1 MIYVGIDIA
10 KDKHDCYIVSSEGV
24 LISDNLRITN
34 TLEGF
39 NTLYSVISSNCQA
52 SESVRIGL
60 ESTGHYG
67 INLENFLRT
76 KGYGITIFNPLVVAS
91 FRKSQTLRK
100 TKTDKVDAKFIATLL
115 FNSKKAQATP
125 VSNEIRELKS
135 LTRHRYRLIGQR
147 TKLKVSVSRLI
158 TILFPELG
166 TLVWSIHQKSS
177 YAMLL
182 ELPSAYEISNCHLT
196 KLTNILSKNSKGK
209 YGKEKA
215 SSLKKLASNSIG
227 TKCSATSFELQQTI
241 RLINFYSE
249 EITLLDSKIKD
260 LLIKIKTPLL
270 SIPGISYTL
279 AGIILSEIGNIH
291 RFKTPAKLLAFAGLE
306 PSIYQSGKLQSSGSI
321 MVKRG
326 STYLRWSIL
335 QAARLI
341 SMRDPTFRKYQ
352 DKKKNEG
359 KHFLVA
365 ISHTAKKLLRV
376 IFYLLKNNA
385 NFISQH

>member
-34 TLEGF
+34 NLEGF
-39 NTLYSVISSNCQA
+39 NTLYSIISSNCQA
-52 SESVRIGL
+52 SESVHIGL

-115 FNSKKAQATP
+115 FNSEKAQATP

-135 LTRHRYRLIGQR
+135 LTRHRYRLIGQCA
-147 TKLKVSVSRLI
+147 KLKVSVSRLV

-209 YGKEKA
+209 YGKERA
-215 SSLKKLASNSIG
+215 ISLKKLALNSIG
-227 TKCSATSFELQQTI
+227 TRCSATSFELQQTI
-241 RLINFYSE
+241 RLINFYLD
-249 EITLLDSKIKD
+249 EIALLDSKIKE
-260 LLIKIKTPLL
+260 LLIEMKTPLI

-279 AGIILSEIGNIH
+279 AGIILSEIVDIH

-306 PSIYQSGKLQSSGSI
+306 PSIYQSGKFQSNGSI

-326 STYLRWSIL
+326 SRYLRWAIL

-341 SMRDPTFRKYQ
+341 SMRDLTFKNYQ
-352 DKKKNEG
+352 DKKRNEG

-365 ISHTAKKLLRV
+365 NSHTAKKLLRV
-376 IFYLLKNNA
+376 IFYLLKNNVDFVTQ
-385 NFISQH
+385 N